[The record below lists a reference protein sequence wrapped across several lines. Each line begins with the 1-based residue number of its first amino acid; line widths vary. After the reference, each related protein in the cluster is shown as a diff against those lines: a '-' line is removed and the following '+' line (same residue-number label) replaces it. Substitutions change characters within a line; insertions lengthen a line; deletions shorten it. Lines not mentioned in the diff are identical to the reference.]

1 MKKTLKLVVLLLA
14 VLMTLVG
21 CSGGNNNGG
30 NDTPTDDTTPAQ
42 ALVYEPGTELR
53 VAAGYNSDKTGISF
67 TNADVTGSGIT
78 LADGKTYQT
87 GDFKPTWQHLSEKLG
102 ITFVDKYSGQSTA
115 KEFPVWENQ
124 LDQVDIVAGTT
135 ALLNAAGAEGKLVNL
150 AEYLDVM
157 PNFKAYF
164 EANQIARL
172 SITGDTTNGAIY
184 FSPYFDGNDDIERMP
199 LIRAD
204 FVRTLL
210 DGAEEYHGANRALAA
225 YVYQPYVTEDYS
237 VESLTADGTGTQTI
251 SKSAAKNIIAQMNA
265 TPGLTGDAAVAMF
278 RAYIDDQYAGVY
290 ANRSDLFLGYDA
302 AWDVDE
308 MVALLRCAVASLN
321 DNDGN
326 AIAGLYSRE
335 TSNLQRE
342 VDLIRFAG
350 HLFGVRGLESR
361 QEYLYFDKA
370 GQLHDARQEA
380 DAYLAVERLNQLVK
394 EGLIAVTGEVNSGN
408 YLEKDAGLMSYDY
421 NQTQTVMNN
430 TKLDN
435 AAGEE
440 YTVIMVPVAK
450 WDDGDGAKFM
460 RFTESWRSVKTDGWA
475 LTVAGCAA
483 DENRL
488 NAALTL
494 IDYAFSPQ
502 GQITMSY
509 GPDEFIKVKDASVEV
524 KTWADVTKKYETFDF
539 NGTQMP
545 VVADATFAECQ
556 KLTGGNYTNY
566 ARQYLGST
574 LNGFPKSQAF
584 EYQMTHEIGKKGAAI
599 LSTAIAAGV
608 IKHPLLSV
616 NTSNMWYT
624 QVPTVF
630 PTTAEQTNTLNGY
643 TDLSTRF
650 SSAKGGESEFYN
662 VLVNGYGSI
671 AGAEASAQG
680 YADFVKNNWSGAAYL
695 LIKQQQWKVLN
706 DYYNTIQ

>member
-21 CSGGNNNGG
+21 CSGGNNGG

-204 FVRTLL
+204 FVKTLL
-210 DGAEEYHGANRALAA
+210 DGAEEYHGANRALAD

-556 KLTGGNYTNY
+556 QLTGGNYTNY

-650 SSAKGGESEFYN
+650 STSKGGESEFYN

>member
-1 MKKTLKLVVLLLA
+1 MKKSLKLIALMMALL
-14 VLMTLVG
+14 MMLVG
-21 CSGGNNNGG
+21 CGGGGQGGGDNPSGG
-30 NDTPTDDTTPAQ
+30 DKPSSLD
-42 ALVYEPGTELR
+42 YEKGTELR
-53 VAAGYNSDKTGISF
+53 VAAGYNSDKTGISY

-102 ITFVDKYSGQSTA
+102 ITFIDKYSGQQAS

-124 LDQVDIVAGTT
+124 LDQVDIVTGTT
-135 ALLNAAGAEGKLVNL
+135 ALLNAAGAKGTLVNL

-157 PNFKAYF
+157 PNFKAYL
-164 EANQIARL
+164 AQNQIARL
-172 SITGDTTNGAIY
+172 SITGDTSNGAIY

-199 LIRAD
+199 LVRAD
-204 FVRTLL
+204 FVRKLL
-210 DGAEEYHGANRALAA
+210 DTDGFTGANRPLAA

-251 SKSAAKNIIAQMNA
+251 TKKVGGANNIVAKMNA
-265 TPGLTGDAAVAMF
+265 QPLTGDQAVKMF
-278 RAYIDDQYAGVY
+278 QDYIDETYAGVY
-290 ANRSDLFLGYDA
+290 AHRSDLFLGYDA
-302 AWDVDE
+302 AWDADE

-335 TSNLQRE
+335 TTNLQRE

-361 QEYLYFDKA
+361 QESLYFDKA

-380 DAYLAVERLNQLVK
+380 DAYLAVERMNQLVK
-394 EGLIAVTGEVNSGN
+394 EGLIAVTGSVNSGN

-421 NQTQTVMNN
+421 NQTQTIMNN

-440 YTVIMVPVAK
+440 YTVILVPVAK

-460 RFTESWRSVKTDGWA
+460 RFTESWRSAKTEGWA

-483 DENRL
+483 DKNKL

-494 IDYAFSPQ
+494 IDYAFSVQ

-524 KTWADVTKKYETFDF
+524 KTWADVAKKYETFDF
-539 NGTQMP
+539 NGQQMP

-584 EYQMTHEIGKKGAAI
+584 EYQMTHAIGKKGAAI
-599 LSTAIAAGV
+599 MSAAISKG
-608 IKHPLLSV
+608 ILKHPLLTV
-616 NTSNMWYT
+616 NTANMWYT

-650 SSAKGGESEFYN
+650 STSKGGENEFYN
-662 VLVNGYGSI
+662 IILNGYGSI
-671 AGAEASAQG
+671 AGAETSAQG
-680 YADFVKNNWSGAAYL
+680 YADFVKNNWSGQAYL
-695 LIKQQQWKVLN
+695 LIKQAQWKVLN
-706 DYYNTIQ
+706 DYYNSNK

>member
-21 CSGGNNNGG
+21 CSGGNNGG

-210 DGAEEYHGANRALAA
+210 DGAEEYHGANRALAD

-556 KLTGGNYTNY
+556 QLTGGNYTNY

-650 SSAKGGESEFYN
+650 STSKGGESEFYN
-662 VLVNGYGSI
+662 ILVNGYGSI

-680 YADFVKNNWSGAAYL
+680 YADYVKNNWSGAAYL